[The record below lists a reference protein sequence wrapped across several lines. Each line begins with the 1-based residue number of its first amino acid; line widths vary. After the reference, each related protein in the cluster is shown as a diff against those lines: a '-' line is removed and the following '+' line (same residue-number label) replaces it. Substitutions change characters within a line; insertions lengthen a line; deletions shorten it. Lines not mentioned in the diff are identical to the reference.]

1 MEPNV
6 AGTKRPSFL
15 KRQKEQQRMARA
27 AEKRETRRLKK
38 RSGAARMEESGEP
51 ELETNELEGT
61 EEADPKGANGQS

>member
-1 MEPNV
+1 
-6 AGTKRPSFL
+6 
-15 KRQKEQQRMARA
+15 MARA

-51 ELETNELEGT
+51 ELETNELEET